1 MERFYRF
8 AEITFR
14 ITGND
19 RDMYLDDGAL
29 APFRVEGPDFDHSIS
44 CQVVESLT
52 VPQGEPVFRGTQLLV
67 FRRGQVQTICMGDT
81 ARLPEG
87 AHTQIHRE
95 GQTSLVQVL
104 REKVPARIT
113 SRLVLNTLE
122 AEHHIVRQGGFLLHS
137 SFIQWKNRAILF
149 TAPSGTGKSTQA
161 ALWQKYRGA
170 AVINGDRTA
179 VMVGSEGVKAC
190 GIPFCGTSGIRGPA
204 RLPIAAI
211 VYLTQSPKS
220 VAEPLTGLR
229 AFRRVW
235 EGCSLNVWD
244 RTDVELCTNTVMEA
258 IWQVPVIHLACTPD
272 ESAVDVLE
280 AYLGRER

>member
-8 AEITFR
+8 AGITFR

-19 RDMYLDDGAL
+19 RDMYLEDGAL
-29 APFRVEGPDFDHSIS
+29 MPFRVEGPDFDHSIS
-44 CQVVESLT
+44 YQVVESLT
-52 VPQGEPVFRGTQLLV
+52 VPQAESVFRGTQLQV
-67 FRRGQVQTICMGDT
+67 FRRGQAQTICMGDT

-95 GQTSLVQVL
+95 GQSSLVQVL
-104 REKVPARIT
+104 REKVPERIT
-113 SRLVLNTLE
+113 ARLVLNTME

-161 ALWQKYRGA
+161 ELWKKYRNA

-179 VMVGSEGVKAC
+179 ILVGDNGVTAH
-190 GIPFCGTSGIRGPA
+190 GIPYCGTSGIRGTA
-204 RLPIAAI
+204 ELPVAAI

-220 VAEPLTGLR
+220 MAQPLTGLR
-229 AFRRVW
+229 AFRHVW
-235 EGCSLNVWD
+235 EGCSLHVWD
-244 RTDVELCTNTVMEA
+244 RTDVELCTNTVMKA
-258 IWQVPVIHLACTPD
+258 IRQVPVVHLACRPD
-272 ESAVDVLE
+272 ESAVDALE